1 MVHASAGALGPNITR
16 TNSGHGSEMR
26 NRDVVAELSKRVG
39 VERRSDPSISST
51 ESTGDALAKPSKII
65 IDLKSISYGILG

>member
-26 NRDVVAELSKRVG
+26 DRDAVAELSKRVG
-39 VERRSDPSISST
+39 VERRSDPSVSSI
-51 ESTGDALAKPSKII
+51 ESTLSAPVFPS
-65 IDLKSISYGILG
+65 